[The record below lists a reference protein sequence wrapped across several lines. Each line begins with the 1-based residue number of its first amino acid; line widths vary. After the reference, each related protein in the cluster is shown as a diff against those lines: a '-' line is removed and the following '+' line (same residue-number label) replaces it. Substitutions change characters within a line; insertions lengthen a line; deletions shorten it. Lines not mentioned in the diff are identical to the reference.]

1 MKKLLRVLAVFL
13 TILMSSVAFAKTLP
27 EFYNI
32 NDPAHIGL
40 GGLKCNI
47 HGEPTKVHRT
57 KNPKRDVLFPEP
69 YYEVYAYYGKTVKLS
84 FIMLSKSKEMR
95 LYKIESTGK
104 NGWKTPDGLTV
115 GMKEAEMKKILGPSF
130 QSADKPE
137 LHSYNSEVG
146 SLIFTVK
153 DGVITAI
160 VCIVELA

>member
-40 GGLKCNI
+40 GGLKSGFNYEQVCNI

-69 YYEVYAYYGKTVKLS
+69 YYEVYAY
-84 FIMLSKSKEMR
+84 
-95 LYKIESTGK
+95 
-104 NGWKTPDGLTV
+104 
-115 GMKEAEMKKILGPSF
+115 
-130 QSADKPE
+130 
-137 LHSYNSEVG
+137 
-146 SLIFTVK
+146 
-153 DGVITAI
+153 
-160 VCIVELA
+160 